1 MFFYFSSN
9 KYPPSSPS
17 CSNESH
23 LFELIG
29 VTVHTGTAEGGHY
42 YSFIRER
49 VKRPNDNSNNFSTNS
64 DLILD
69 NQQQQQSQQHRWYL
83 FNDAEV
89 KPFDPSQ
96 IANECFGGEI
106 TSKGYDQ
113 GSDRFLDFQFEKTHS
128 AYMLYYE
135 RIDTPSISSSTAAT
149 TTTTTTIS
157 TIPTLQLK
165 DPISY
170 VISKDISDWIW
181 EDNRRFVR
189 DRHLFDHHYFTFMW
203 TLCHHQV
210 LTNPLTIKENDQT
223 EQVEN
228 TNNNNSSLTESSYD
242 MLPIQ
247 LAITFVFETYIH
259 AKDKPT
265 MTGWVEYLCKQF
277 TACKPVAVW
286 FLAHMTQD
294 DTWLTKVLV
303 RCPNHTI
310 RHMFAR
316 VLIDVLHKSRFR

>member
-1 MFFYFSSN
+1 M
-9 KYPPSSPS
+9 
-17 CSNESH
+17 
-23 LFELIG
+23 
-29 VTVHTGTAEGGHY
+29 HTGTAEGGHY

-49 VKRPNDNSNNFSTNS
+49 VKRPTDTNNLSSNVDALLDNSP
-64 DLILD
+64 
-69 NQQQQQSQQHRWYL
+69 QGQQHRWYL

-96 IANECFGGEI
+96 IATECFGGEI

-128 AYMLYYE
+128 AYMLFYE
-135 RIDTPSISSSTAAT
+135 RIDTPQTSLSLSTTTATNTAA
-149 TTTTTTIS
+149 
-157 TIPTLQLK
+157 LQLK
-165 DPISY
+165 DPIPY
-170 VISKDISDWIW
+170 IIPKDISDWIW

-203 TLCHHQV
+203 MLCHHQV
-210 LTNPLTIKENDQT
+210 TPSPAALKDS
-223 EQVEN
+223 EQ
-228 TNNNNSSLTESSYD
+228 ESPD

-265 MTGWVEYLCKQF
+265 MAGWVEYLCKQF

-310 RHMFAR
+310 RQMFER

>member
-1 MFFYFSSN
+1 LFISSS
-9 KYPPSSPS
+9 KYPPASPS
-17 CSNESH
+17 SGNESH

-49 VKRPNDNSNNFSTNS
+49 VKRPTDNNLATNS
-64 DLILD
+64 DTILD
-69 NQQQQQSQQHRWYL
+69 NQQQSQQHRWYL

-89 KPFDPSQ
+89 KQFDPSQ

-128 AYMLYYE
+128 AYMLFYE
-135 RIDTPSISSSTAAT
+135 RIDTPSSST
-149 TTTTTTIS
+149 TI
-157 TIPTLQLK
+157 TNIPTLQLK
-165 DPISY
+165 DPILY
-170 VISKDISDWIW
+170 IIPKDISDWIW

-210 LTNPLTIKENDQT
+210 TSNSLAIKED
-223 EQVEN
+223 EQAQQQQQIDN
-228 TNNNNSSLTESSYD
+228 INSTTQSYD